1 MLDCSPGSLAQGQRA
16 IRLMPTDAQ
25 LAALDS
31 LLDDLP
37 PGTGDARLCM
47 AQRVPLAAV
56 KPLCWA
62 CFLVAQYL

>member
-1 MLDCSPGSLAQGQRA
+1 
-16 IRLMPTDAQ
+16 MPTDVQ

-37 PGTGDARLCM
+37 PGTDDARLCM
-47 AQRVPLAAV
+47 AQRVPLASV
-56 KPLCWA
+56 EPLCWA